1 MMEWNS
7 AEQLLA
13 SLGETLDRG
22 DAAGAYLCCAALCRE
37 LLAACYRLDGIEPPP
52 DGELFFGLSKTRLG
66 KEFLPNLDAYLHVC
80 IRLDGVR
87 PGRSAAQFPQYTDAE
102 RLICRMRDF

>member
-1 MMEWNS
+1 MEWNS

-13 SLGETLDRG
+13 SLGEVLDRG

-37 LLAACYRLDGIEPPP
+37 LLAACYRLEGMEPPP
-52 DGELFFGLSKTRLG
+52 EGELFSRLPETRLG
-66 KEFLPNLDAYLHVC
+66 REFLPNLEAYLRVC